1 MTTTAN
7 VNADPAELA
16 KFNALASRWWDPQGE
31 FRPLHAMNP
40 VRLAY
45 IERVC
50 DGLQGKRIVDV
61 GCGGGILS
69 ESLAARGAT
78 VTGIDLAEAPL
89 AVAKLHLQ
97 ESGLTVDYR
106 RQSAEA
112 LAAENPAAFDVV
124 TCMEM
129 LEHVPGPAAV
139 VQACAA
145 LLKPG
150 GHLVCSTLSR
160 TPKAWLLAI
169 VGAEYVLGL
178 LPRGTHDYNKFIR
191 PAELDAWL
199 RTAGLETR
207 DATGLHYN
215 PLTRQFRLAPGVDVN
230 YLLHAQKPA

>member
-1 MTTTAN
+1 MTSTAN
-7 VNADPAELA
+7 VNVDPAELA
-16 KFNALASRWWDPQGE
+16 KFDALASRWWDPNGE

-45 IERVC
+45 IDRAC
-50 DGLQGKRIVDV
+50 GGLSGKQVLDI

-89 AVAKLHLQ
+89 AVARLHLQ
-97 ESGLTVDYR
+97 ESGLKVDYR

-112 LAAENPAAFDVV
+112 LATEQPAAFDVI

-129 LEHVPGPAAV
+129 LEHVPDPAAI
-139 VQACAA
+139 VQACAT

-150 GHLVCSTLSR
+150 GHLVCSTLNR
-160 TPKAWLLAI
+160 TPKAWLMAI
-169 VGAEYVLGL
+169 VGAEDVLGL
-178 LPRGTHDYNKFIR
+178 LPRGTHEYNKFIR
-191 PAELDAWL
+191 PAELDTWL
-199 RTAGLETR
+199 RTAGLATQN
-207 DATGLHYN
+207 ATGLHYN

-230 YLLHAQKPA
+230 YLLHACKPV